1 MAQHP
6 LTAAAEYLL
15 SLPERVVRS
24 SSAIAGGLVREL
36 SDVSIP
42 PRIRRTS
49 LYTNLV
55 ESTLRFMIEQVGQ
68 VPDSYPAGSSL
79 ADDFAFRRAAGDGIE
94 FVGILAFHA
103 SPMWVLAALAD
114 LSGAGRDLIREI
126 TASLKEEGLL
136 DPDTEFETVSQ
147 MLDGLEK
154 SSAAMAGSLR
164 TPPLDIAA
172 LRQDWEALRRGVAA
186 MPAPQLPAIGT
197 LWQSWNHI
205 KQTAASQQRPVFLV
219 SSLMAFSAIA
229 RIPERLLWLS
239 RVASHA
245 TTHTGD
251 LFAAAILDHY
261 TATAAEIHAVG
272 FLNYWAREFR
282 PYLKAAASQ
291 FSPDRQTLTQR
302 LLRRSSRR

>member
-1 MAQHP
+1 MAQNP
-6 LTAAAEYLL
+6 IAAAADYLL

-24 SSAIAGGLVREL
+24 TSAVAGGLVREL

-42 PRIRRTS
+42 PRIRHTS
-49 LYTNLV
+49 IYSNLV
-55 ESTLRFMIEQVGQ
+55 ESTLRFLIEQVGQ
-68 VPDSYPAGSSL
+68 VPDAYPLEGRL
-79 ADDFAFRRAAGDGIE
+79 ANDFAFRRAAGDGIE
-94 FVGILAFHA
+94 FVGVIAFHA
-103 SPMWVLAALAD
+103 SPVWVLAALAD

-126 TASLKEEGLL
+126 TSSLKAEGLL

-154 SSAAMAGSLR
+154 SSAAVAGTFR
-164 TPPLDIAA
+164 TPPLNVAA
-172 LRQDWEALRRGVAA
+172 LRKDWDELKRGIDA
-186 MPAPQLPAIGT
+186 MPAPHLPPIGT
-197 LWQSWNHI
+197 LWQSWNRI
-205 KQTAASQQRPVFLV
+205 KQTAESEQRPVFLV

-239 RVASHA
+239 RVATHA
-245 TTHTGD
+245 TAHTGD

-261 TATAAEIHAVG
+261 TATAVEIRSAG

-291 FSPDRQTLTQR
+291 FSPERQTLTQR